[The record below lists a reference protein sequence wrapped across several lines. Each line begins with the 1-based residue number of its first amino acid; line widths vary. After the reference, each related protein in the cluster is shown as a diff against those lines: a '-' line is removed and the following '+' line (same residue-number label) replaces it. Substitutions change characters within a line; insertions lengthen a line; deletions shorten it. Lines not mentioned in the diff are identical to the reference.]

1 MTQGGESIT
10 PDAVAARTRVLQEYR
25 RREEEVAPSLYAP
38 WNAAEMFFREHRR
51 RIAVGMLHRASVF
64 PGPED
69 QCLEVGYGR
78 VGWLADLIG
87 WGVPCGS
94 IHGIELDERRA
105 AVAQRLLPGA
115 DLRVGDATALPWD
128 SDSFHL
134 VIVSTVFSSILEAS
148 VRRRLA
154 EEITRVLAP
163 DGAVLCY
170 DFRINNPRNRAVLRL
185 TRADLT
191 AMFPELNLQHRTVT
205 LAPPIARRVA
215 PLSWSLATFLE
226 LFPPLRT
233 HMLTLMIRPPLGP

>member
-1 MTQGGESIT
+1 MTHRENAAFF
-10 PDAVAARTRVLQEYR
+10 DVAVARERNLDEYR
-25 RREEEVAPSLYAP
+25 RRERETDPSLYAP
-38 WNAAEMFFREHRR
+38 WNTAEVFFREHQRW
-51 RIAVGMLHRASVF
+51 IAVGMLHRAGVF

-163 DGAVLCY
+163 GGAVLCY

-191 AMFPELNLQHRTVT
+191 AMFTGLNHQHKTVT
-205 LAPPIARRVA
+205 LAPPIARLVA

-226 LFPPLRT
+226 IFPPLRT
-233 HMLTLMIRPPLGP
+233 HMLTLMIRPPFTP